1 MDTTTIHFLSKFNV
15 KSPSRT
21 DQIQMTFDIY
31 ICFPFIVVF
40 NIILHPKMEPVPT
53 SPSPPTST
61 NSTITCCYSRHC
73 RRFIIISFC
82 IRCTSSICNCS
93 INGYRTKSLAMHDA
107 MAEAIALLS
116 FSFLVGVILFSSL
129 SMVVLLF
136 ALPVRS

>member
-1 MDTTTIHFLSKFNV
+1 MRGTYTFAFLSSSSSSFV
-15 KSPSRT
+15 
-21 DQIQMTFDIY
+21 II
-31 ICFPFIVVF
+31 
-40 NIILHPKMEPVPT
+40 IILYPKMEPVPPP
-53 SPSPPTST
+53 PSPPTST

-116 FSFLVGVILFSSL
+116 FSFVCWRDIIFIVIDGGT
-129 SMVVLLF
+129 V
-136 ALPVRS
+136 VRSTIVVVTVCVIVKTCICICCR